1 MLGDVEV
8 VAEVV
13 VVAVVDR
20 AVVVV
25 VVAAV
30 ADVVVAVAVIDSWNF
45 RIARVLNEL
54 VQTTAHGCGYRL
66 SRTFFV

>member
-1 MLGDVEV
+1 
-8 VAEVV
+8 
-13 VVAVVDR
+13 
-20 AVVVV
+20 
-25 VVAAV
+25 
-30 ADVVVAVAVIDSWNF
+30 VVVAVAVIDSWNF

>member
-13 VVAVVDR
+13 VAAVVDR
-20 AVVVV
+20 VVVV